1 MIFEIYF
8 ENNLEA
14 EKAHLYQKLNNLI
27 TEFREDENWMKIE
40 LPDLGKSPED
50 TLRPLIENIWDGND
64 KVTFDFV
71 SPRMMTHV
79 TMAVSYP
86 VRFTVWDTDK
96 FRTIEL

>member
-1 MIFEIYF
+1 MIFELYF
-8 ENNLEA
+8 ESNLEA
-14 EKAHLYQKLNNLI
+14 EKAQMYQKLSNLI
-27 TEFREDENWMKIE
+27 IEYRAGENWIKVD

-64 KVTFDFV
+64 KVVFDFV
-71 SPRMMTHV
+71 TPRMMTHV

-86 VRFTVWDTDK
+86 VRFTVWDMDK

>member
-8 ENNLEA
+8 ENAVEA
-14 EKAHLYQKLNNLI
+14 EKAHLYQKLSNLI
-27 TEFREDENWMKIE
+27 IEFREDENWIKID

-71 SPRMMTHV
+71 SPRMLEQV
-79 TMAVSYP
+79 TTELSYP
-86 VRFTVWDTDK
+86 VRFTVWDTDR